1 MRRARR
7 PPCDGHLGLARN
19 SALKQTREG
28 PFSYVFTQVFM
39 EGAGDDGAVK
49 SEQQVEF
56 RVHFLGLAGG
66 IFRGRLL
73 ILQEAFQRLI
83 MRNLA

>member
-1 MRRARR
+1 MRWLSGIG
-7 PPCDGHLGLARN
+7 PQLGLKQARE
-19 SALKQTREG
+19 A

-39 EGAGDDGAVK
+39 EGAGEDGAVK

-56 RVHFLGLAGG
+56 RFHFLGLAGG
-66 IFRGRLL
+66 IFLSVPL
-73 ILQEAFQRLI
+73 IVQEAFQRLI

>member
-1 MRRARR
+1 M
-7 PPCDGHLGLARN
+7 
-19 SALKQTREG
+19 K
-28 PFSYVFTQVFM
+28 
-39 EGAGDDGAVK
+39 GADEDGAVK

-66 IFRGRLL
+66 IFRGRPL
-73 ILQEAFQRLI
+73 IMQEAFQRLK